1 MKYLEKHKARSNET
15 PKVSQVAP
23 KKVNKKKS
31 RVAQKEY
38 HTPKKNQKQQ
48 GKSLFNAICL
58 AMTTTKRGRA

>member
-1 MKYLEKHKARSNET
+1 MKYLEKHKSRSNET

-23 KKVNKKKS
+23 KKVNKEKP
-31 RVAQKEY
+31 RITQKEH
-38 HTPKKNQKQQ
+38 HTPKKKKQQ